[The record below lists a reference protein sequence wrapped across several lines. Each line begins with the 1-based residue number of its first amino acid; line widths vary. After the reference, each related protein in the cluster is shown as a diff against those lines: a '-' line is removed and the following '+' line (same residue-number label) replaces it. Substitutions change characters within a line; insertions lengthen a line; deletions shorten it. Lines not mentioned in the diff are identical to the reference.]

1 MIISIENCDF
11 MDKNMRINSPRS
23 IKVCQTNGIEPNE
36 LYYLDYSEYLSKH
49 PEISNLPDDI
59 KRYRFHLID
68 RFRLKTIKMIKDK
81 RQELIQTKKNKFL
94 NDSGEFSTPK
104 KKIDDKFKFINEFEP
119 KSNNMTFSEKM
130 GSLIQKERDNIKKLK
145 QKQKQNIEFMIENR
159 IKAELI
165 NYSNMEKDRKL
176 KENFEKKKKENFEKS
191 LINKKIME
199 EKKERRIFSLKEM
212 MRRKVVKISTKHQKI
227 DKRRNKMLEEKK
239 KRKEFLLQKR
249 TEELMKAYNHRSQLD
264 IFKQEQEKK
273 LIEQK
278 LNNEVREKK
287 LEQRIKY
294 LQQKKEE
301 QNFKKREKS
310 AEFLLKSHEKKEEQ
324 LSQLIQKINK
334 KHEENDKKMQEYY
347 KELDIKNKKFKTLN
361 VTRRNNQKFLLESI
375 EKKRQK
381 KIDDYFNENIKKEQN
396 IIIRKAIKLKKI
408 LNQKSHEEQFLELV
422 KGHKNQIELRNK
434 KRKVDLENKME
445 EIGNRIINYKKEEE
459 HKSLRKIQESFVKQM
474 EKEFMNKRINR
485 IKAYKYKLKEKEME
499 EREKRIELMKSEKLN
514 FQNQKKQLNIELKNE
529 KSYILDKFNKLS
541 KSKSNLGSEIIKKLY
556 PDDDELYNRIK
567 KLQNNFKIDSLN
579 KSVEEKNKVHSTK
592 NTSFR
597 KKKEQE
603 IEKKVEEFRRRL
615 REGITRD
622 IESERVNET
631 RRIREYEEA
640 STINDKKI
648 IEERNKLERKEF
660 GKKINEL
667 NENIEKYVE
676 DYRKKL
682 LDESRLY

>member
-1 MIISIENCDF
+1 MLDRLGNEVDFTELFMEETLSAKDKKELPDSMYGLVYTDENGKKIRKFPLNDESHVRQAAIF
-11 MDKNMRINSPRS
+11 FDRAKGLSEDQKRTLARNIVRRAKELDMDYSGWESLKP
-23 IKVCQTNGIEPNE
+23 
-36 LYYLDYSEYLSKH
+36 YLDKSVKESYDPNPDSTSGTSEFDDSDH
-49 PEISNLPDDI
+49 EPDDCYTESFEEMFGPVI
-59 KRYRFHLID
+59 
-68 RFRLKTIKMIKDK
+68 
-81 RQELIQTKKNKFL
+81 QEAFDAIT
-94 NDSGEFSTPK
+94 GEEIP
-104 KKIDDKFKFINEFEP
+104 INHAY
-119 KSNNMTFSEKM
+119 T
-130 GSLIQKERDNIKKLK
+130 
-145 QKQKQNIEFMIENR
+145 
-159 IKAELI
+159 
-165 NYSNMEKDRKL
+165 
-176 KENFEKKKKENFEKS
+176 
-191 LINKKIME
+191 ME
-199 EKKERRIFSLKEM
+199 EMKERRIFSLKEM

-278 LNNEVREKK
+278 LNNEEREKK

-294 LQQKKEE
+294 LQQQKEE
-301 QNFKKREKS
+301 LNFKKREKS

-334 KHEENDKKMQEYY
+334 KHEENDKRMQEYY

-682 LDESRLY
+682 SDESRLY